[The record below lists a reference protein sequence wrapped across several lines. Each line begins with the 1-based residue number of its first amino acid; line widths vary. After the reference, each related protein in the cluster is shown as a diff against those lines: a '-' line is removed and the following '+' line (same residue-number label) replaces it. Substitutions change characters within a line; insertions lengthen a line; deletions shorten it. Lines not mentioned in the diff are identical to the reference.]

1 MLHRP
6 FLCVLNSLQ
15 AIEYQDLIYGGRK
28 WRKVGENGMFYP
40 LGTMG
45 EFEPLVNSSTYFSK
59 NLEMSVKMTIAP
71 PAKRAPR
78 VVNSNLF
85 CKKVPPGG

>member
-1 MLHRP
+1 
-6 FLCVLNSLQ
+6 LQ

-28 WRKVGENGMFYP
+28 WRKVGGNGMFYP

-45 EFEPLVNSSTYFSK
+45 EFEPLINSSTYFSK
-59 NLEMSVKMTIAP
+59 NLEMSAKMTIAP
-71 PAKRAPR
+71 PAKRPR